1 MQHIEPGAGLGQWQ
15 GDSDGKLDHP
25 LKFTGLYIETHRQ
38 SLNLTKM
45 APVKGRIRL
54 QDLSVVEYVR
64 AIPFPIAAGLEKNFA
79 KRLCRKCPRVV

>member
-45 APVKGRIRL
+45 APGGSNTTK
-54 QDLSVVEYVR
+54 
-64 AIPFPIAAGLEKNFA
+64 
-79 KRLCRKCPRVV
+79 